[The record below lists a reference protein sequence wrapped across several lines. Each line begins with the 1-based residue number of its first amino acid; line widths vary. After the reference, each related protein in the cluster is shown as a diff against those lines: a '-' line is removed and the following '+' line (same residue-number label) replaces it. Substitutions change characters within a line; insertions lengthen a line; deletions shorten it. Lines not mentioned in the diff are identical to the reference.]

1 MASGPYLLCYRWR
14 FRHQHLAAER
24 GLSRI
29 ERIGMSDFRRV
40 PLHEKTLELA
50 ATARG
55 DLPATLVVRG
65 GKLVSVTSGE
75 ILAHMSVAVQGS
87 RIAYVGPD
95 ASHTVGEN
103 TRIVEAEG
111 RYIAPG
117 LLDGH
122 CHIESTQLTVTQFA
136 RAVLPLG
143 TTGGFFDAHEI
154 TNVLGLMGLRLML
167 EEARTTPLA
176 AYMQVASCVPS
187 ASAELETS
195 GAVIGPEEVAEALG
209 WGEDVIALG
218 EVMNFPGVVFGD
230 EKMHG
235 EIRAALGAGKIADG
249 HFAWPPDDWRLAAY
263 AASGITGCHEGVS
276 TEDTVWRLRQGM
288 YAKLRRGSAW
298 NDVPE
303 TIKAHTERGLDPRR
317 ILLVTD
323 DRSPESLVEE
333 GHMNF
338 VVRHAIEQGVD
349 PITAFQ
355 MATLNTA
362 ERFGVWRDVGS
373 VTPGRCADIILLD
386 GNLADVDVSL
396 TIAAGEVV
404 AEGGRVVVE
413 LPGFEYPHEALN
425 TVKMGAL
432 ISEKTF
438 DINAPSENGKVRAR
452 AIGVVENKI
461 ETNEEWVEL
470 PVENG
475 LVVVDPRRDVSKV
488 CVIERHGKTGEHGA
502 VGVVSG
508 LNLRESAALATTVA
522 HDSHNL
528 VVVGN
533 SERLMVRAAR
543 AVVETQGGV
552 AVATEEET
560 TLLPLPVAG
569 LMSPEPFEEVAR
581 KSETIGEALR
591 RVGCNLDHPFMTLSF
606 LALVVLPELHIS
618 DKGLVEVGEG
628 GFGFVDLV
636 EGGR

>member
-1 MASGPYLLCYRWR
+1 
-14 FRHQHLAAER
+14 
-24 GLSRI
+24 
-29 ERIGMSDFRRV
+29 MSDFRRA
-40 PLHEKTLELA
+40 PLHEMTRDLA

-65 GKLVSVTSGE
+65 GTLVSVSSGE
-75 ILAHMSVAVQGS
+75 ILPNMSVAAQGS
-87 RIAYVGPD
+87 RVAYVGPD
-95 ASHTVGEN
+95 ASHTIGEE
-103 TRIVEAEG
+103 TRVVEAEG

-117 LLDGH
+117 FLDGH
-122 CHIESTQLTVTQFA
+122 CHIESTLLTVTQFA

-154 TNVLGLMGLRLML
+154 TNVLGLRGLRLML
-167 EEARTTPLA
+167 EEARSTPLA

-187 ASAELETS
+187 SSPELETP
-195 GAVIGPEEVAEALG
+195 GAVIGPDEVAEALG

-230 EKMHG
+230 GKMHG
-235 EIRAALGAGKIADG
+235 EIGAALRAGKIADG

-263 AASGITGCHEGVS
+263 AASGITGCHEGVT

-303 TIKAHTERGLDPRR
+303 TIKAHTERGLDGRH

-338 VVRHAIEQGVD
+338 VVRHAIEQGVR

-373 VTPGRCADIILLD
+373 VTPGRCADIILLE

-396 TIAAGEVV
+396 TVAAGEVV
-404 AEGGRVVVE
+404 AERGRMVAE
-413 LPGFEYPHEALN
+413 LPGVEYPHEALN
-425 TVKMGAL
+425 TVKLGGP
-432 ISEKTF
+432 ISEETF
-438 DINAPSENGKVRAR
+438 AVPAPNRENGTVRAR
-452 AIGVVENKI
+452 SIRVVENKI
-461 ETNEEWVEL
+461 VTKQEQVEL
-470 PVENG
+470 PVEDW
-475 LVVVDPRRDVSKV
+475 VVLLDPQRDVSKV
-488 CVIERHGKTGEHGA
+488 CVIERHGKTGEHR
-502 VGVVSG
+502 VGFVSG
-508 LNLRESAALATTVA
+508 LNFTQRAALATTVA

-528 VVVGN
+528 VVMGN
-533 SERLMVRAAR
+533 SERLMVRAAQ
-543 AVVETQGGV
+543 AVVGTQGGV

-560 TLLPLPVAG
+560 TLLALPVAG
-569 LMSPEPFEEVAR
+569 LMSPEPYEEVAR
-581 KSETIGEALR
+581 KSEAISEALR
-591 RVGCNLDHPFMTLSF
+591 KAGCSLDHAFMTLSF

-628 GFGFVDLV
+628 GFGLVDLI
-636 EGGR
+636 EQG

>member
-1 MASGPYLLCYRWR
+1 MPN
-14 FRHQHLAAER
+14 ER
-24 GLSRI
+24 T
-29 ERIGMSDFRRV
+29 
-40 PLHEKTLELA
+40 PLHETTRELA

-55 DLPATLVVRG
+55 ETPATLVVRG
-65 GKLVSVTSGE
+65 GTLLSVTSGE
-75 ILAHMSVAVQGS
+75 VLPNMSVAVRGS

-95 ASHTVGEN
+95 AGHTLGDE

-117 LLDGH
+117 FLDGH
-122 CHIESTQLTVTQFA
+122 CHIESSQITVTQFA

-154 TNVLGLMGLRLML
+154 TNVLGLRGLRLML
-167 EEARTTPLA
+167 EEARATPLA

-187 ASAELETS
+187 TSTRLETP

-235 EIRAALGAGKIADG
+235 EISAALRAGKIADG

-263 AASGITGCHEGVS
+263 AASGITGCHEG
-276 TEDTVWRLRQGM
+276 TTPEDTAWRLRQGM

-298 NDVPE
+298 HDVE
-303 TIKAHTERGLDPRR
+303 ATIKAHTELGLDPRH
-317 ILLVTD
+317 IVLVTD

-333 GHMNF
+333 GHMDF
-338 VVRHAIEQGVD
+338 VVRHAIRQGVR

-373 VTPGRCADIILLD
+373 VTPARYADILLLD

-404 AEGGRVVVE
+404 AEGGRVLAE
-413 LPGFEYPHEALN
+413 MPSFEYPEYALR
-425 TVKMGAL
+425 TVKLKNG
-432 ISEKTF
+432 ISEETF
-438 DINAPSENGKVRAR
+438 DVRAPSENGRVLAR
-452 AIGVVENKI
+452 TIRVVENHV
-461 ETNEEWVEL
+461 ETKEEWAEL
-470 PVENG
+470 PVERG
-475 LVVVDPRRDVSKV
+475 LVRLDLEQDVAKICVV
-488 CVIERHGKTGEHGA
+488 ERHGKSGDRRTGFVA
-502 VGVVSG
+502 G
-508 LNLRESAALATTVA
+508 LGFDRPAALATTVA

-528 VVVGN
+528 MVMGN
-533 SERLMVRAAR
+533 SEEVMARAAR
-543 AVVETQGGV
+543 AVAEEGGGV
-552 AVATEEET
+552 AVATQDNL

-569 LMSPEPFEEVAR
+569 LLSTEPYEEVAER
-581 KSETIGEALR
+581 SRQVSEALLR
-591 RVGCNLDHPFMTLSF
+591 AGCRLNYAFMTLSL

-618 DKGLVEVGEG
+618 DKGLVGVGES
-628 GFGFVDLV
+628 GFEFVDPI
-636 EGGR
+636 EQG

>member
-1 MASGPYLLCYRWR
+1 
-14 FRHQHLAAER
+14 
-24 GLSRI
+24 
-29 ERIGMSDFRRV
+29 MSDFRRT
-40 PLHEKTLELA
+40 PLHEITRELA

-55 DLPATLVVRG
+55 DLPATLVVCG
-65 GKLVSVTSGE
+65 GTLVSVTSGE
-75 ILAHMSVAVQGS
+75 ILPRMSVAVRGS
-87 RIAYVGPD
+87 RVAYVGTD
-95 ASHTVGEN
+95 ASHTIGEE

-117 LLDGH
+117 FLDGH

-154 TNVLGLMGLRLML
+154 TNVLGLQGLRLML
-167 EEARTTPLA
+167 EEARATPLA

-187 ASAELETS
+187 ASTELETS

-235 EIRAALGAGKIADG
+235 EIGAALRAGKIADG
-249 HFAWPPDDWRLAAY
+249 HFAWPSDDWRLAAY

-303 TIKAHTERGLDPRR
+303 TIKAHTERGLDPRH

-338 VVRHAIEQGVD
+338 VVRHAIDQGVH

-373 VTPGRCADIILLD
+373 VTPGRCADIIILE

-404 AEGGRVVVE
+404 AEGGRMVAE
-413 LPGFEYPHEALN
+413 LPGFEYPPEALN
-425 TVKMGAL
+425 TVKVDGP

-438 DINAPSENGKVRAR
+438 DIYAPSENGTVQAR
-452 AIGVVENKI
+452 TIRVVENKI
-461 ETNEEWVEL
+461 ETKKERVEL

-475 LVVVDPRRDVSKV
+475 LVLLDPRRDVSKV
-488 CVIERHGKTGEHGA
+488 CVIERHGKTGEHR

-508 LNLRESAALATTVA
+508 LKFKESAALATTVA

-528 VVVGN
+528 IVMGN
-533 SERLMVRAAR
+533 SEQMMVRAAR

-552 AVATEEET
+552 AVATEKET
-560 TLLPLPVAG
+560 TLLGLPVAG
-569 LMSPEPFEEVAR
+569 LMSPEPYEEVAR
-581 KSETIGEALR
+581 KSEAIGEALR
-591 RVGCNLDHPFMTLSF
+591 KVGCSLDHAFMTLSF
-606 LALVVLPELHIS
+606 VALVVLPELHIS
-618 DKGLVEVGEG
+618 DKGLVEVGEE
-628 GFGFVDLV
+628 GFSLV
-636 EGGR
+636 ELVEQG

>member
-1 MASGPYLLCYRWR
+1 
-14 FRHQHLAAER
+14 
-24 GLSRI
+24 
-29 ERIGMSDFRRV
+29 MSDFRRA
-40 PLHEKTLELA
+40 PLHEMTRELA

-55 DLPATLVVRG
+55 ERPATLVVRG
-65 GKLVSVTSGE
+65 GTLVSVTSGE
-75 ILAHMSVAVQGS
+75 ILPNMSVAVQGS
-87 RIAYVGPD
+87 RIAYVGHD
-95 ASHTVGEN
+95 ASHTIGEE
-103 TRIVEAEG
+103 TRVVEAEG
-111 RYIAPG
+111 RYVAPG
-117 LLDGH
+117 FLDGH
-122 CHIESTQLTVTQFA
+122 CHIEASLLTVTQFA

-154 TNVLGLMGLRLML
+154 TNVLGLRGLRLML

-187 ASAELETS
+187 ASTELETP
-195 GAVIGPEEVAEALG
+195 GAVIGPEEVAEALS

-235 EIRAALGAGKIADG
+235 EIDATLRAGKIADG

-263 AASGITGCHEGVS
+263 AASGITGCHEGVT

-303 TIKAHTERGLDPRR
+303 TIKAHTERGLDPRH

-323 DRSPESLVEE
+323 DRSAESLVHE

-338 VVRHAIEQGVD
+338 VVRHAIERGVR

-373 VTPGRCADIILLD
+373 VTPGRCADIIILE
-386 GNLADVDVSL
+386 GNLADVNISL
-396 TIAAGEVV
+396 TIAAGEIV
-404 AEGGRVVVE
+404 AEGGRMVAE
-413 LPGFEYPHEALN
+413 LPGFEYPHDTLN
-425 TVKMGAL
+425 TVRVDAP
-432 ISEKTF
+432 ISEETF
-438 DINAPSENGKVRAR
+438 DIQAPSGAGTVRAR
-452 AIGVVENKI
+452 SIRVVENKI
-461 ETNEEWVEL
+461 ETKEEWVEL

-475 LVVVDPRRDVSKV
+475 LVQLDPQRDVSKV
-488 CVIERHGKTGEHGA
+488 CVIERHGKTGEHRTGF
-502 VGVVSG
+502 VSG
-508 LNLRESAALATTVA
+508 LNFDVSAALATTVA

-528 VVVGN
+528 IVMGN
-533 SERLMVRAAR
+533 SEGTMVRAAR
-543 AVVETQGGV
+543 AVVDTQGGV
-552 AVATEEET
+552 AVATEEGT

-569 LMSPEPFEEVAR
+569 LMSPEPYEEVAR
-581 KSETIGEALR
+581 KSEAIGEALR
-591 RVGCNLDHPFMTLSF
+591 KAGCSLDHAFMTLSF

-628 GFGFVDLV
+628 GFGFADLI
-636 EGGR
+636 EQG